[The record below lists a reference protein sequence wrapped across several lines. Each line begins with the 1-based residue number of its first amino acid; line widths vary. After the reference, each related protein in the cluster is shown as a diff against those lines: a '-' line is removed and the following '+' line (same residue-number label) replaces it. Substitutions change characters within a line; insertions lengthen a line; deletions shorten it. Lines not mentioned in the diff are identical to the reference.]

1 MATVG
6 SIAIFHTD
14 EVRFCCSI
22 GMVCDIEG
30 VVGLKVFIRMYE

>member
-1 MATVG
+1 MAVATVG

-22 GMVCDIEG
+22 GKVWDRGGGWVEG
-30 VVGLKVFIRMYE
+30 IHSYV